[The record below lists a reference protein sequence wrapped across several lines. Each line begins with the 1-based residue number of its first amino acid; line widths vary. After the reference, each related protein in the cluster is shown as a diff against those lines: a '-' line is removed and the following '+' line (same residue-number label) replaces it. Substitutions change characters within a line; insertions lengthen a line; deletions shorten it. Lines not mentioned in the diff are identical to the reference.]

1 MSGYR
6 SAASFGIPVDA
17 VGNITGSAT
26 IRWSYP
32 QGTPYVPSPSAS
44 GDRLFFTAQ
53 TTDIL
58 TVLNA
63 KTGQP
68 LQDRLRL
75 NGLGNCYASPLIAH
89 GHVYFVGR
97 EGGVVVIR
105 DEAPFATVSSM
116 RLDGNFDASPIA
128 VGNQLF
134 LRSWNRL
141 YCFEE

>member
-1 MSGYR
+1 
-6 SAASFGIPVDA
+6 V
-17 VGNITGSAT
+17 
-26 IRWSYP
+26 
-32 QGTPYVPSPSAS
+32 
-44 GDRLFFTAQ
+44 
-53 TTDIL
+53 
-58 TVLNA
+58 

-68 LQDRLRL
+68 IRDRIRL
-75 NGLGNCYASPLIAH
+75 NGLGNCYASPLVAN

-105 DEAPFATVSSM
+105 DKAPFETVSSI

-141 YCFEE
+141 YCFSEK